1 MKRITIACPAAHADD
16 ANQLAMVL
24 GYGPADGL
32 TYSNVG
38 YQDALGNL
46 YACASL
52 PVGDSFVSTATSPL
66 VRPEWDVEP
75 YQVNMAGA
83 TRAQALVVF
92 WEPVTEEGG
101 NSEPPLATPDAITAV
116 IGEDGVAMLK
126 AMGLVAIPSDDND
139 STGL

>member
-1 MKRITIACPAAHADD
+1 MRRITIACPAAHTEDS
-16 ANQLAMVL
+16 NSLAMVL

-66 VRPEWDVEP
+66 ERPEWDVEP

-92 WEPVTEEGG
+92 WEPTEE
-101 NSEPPLATPDAITAV
+101 SPEPPLANPDAITAV
-116 IGEDGVAMLK
+116 AGEDGVAMLK
-126 AMGLVAIPSDDND
+126 AMGLTTIPQEE
-139 STGL
+139 GLD

>member
-1 MKRITIACPAAHADD
+1 MKRITIACPAAHTEDG
-16 ANQLAMVL
+16 NQLAMAL

-66 VRPEWDVEP
+66 ERPEWDVEP

-92 WEPVTEEGG
+92 WEPTEESP
-101 NSEPPLATPDAITAV
+101 NPPLATVFTITAV
-116 IGEDGVAMLK
+116 AGEDGVAMLK
-126 AMGLVAIPSDDND
+126 AMGLTTIPQEE
-139 STGL
+139 GLA

>member
-1 MKRITIACPAAHADD
+1 MKRITIACPAAHTDD
-16 ANQLAMVL
+16 ANQRAMAL

-66 VRPEWDVEP
+66 ERPEWD
-75 YQVNMAGA
+75 
-83 TRAQALVVF
+83 
-92 WEPVTEEGG
+92 TEEVIDMTKATQAQGLVFLWTP
-101 NSEPPLATPDAITAV
+101 NEDDPYPPQANPSQIVAILGPSGLEAIST
-116 IGEDGVAMLK
+116 
-126 AMGLVAIPSDDND
+126 MGLLAVPQAE
-139 STGL
+139 GLL

>member
-1 MKRITIACPAAHADD
+1 MRRITIACPAAHTDD

-52 PVGDSFVSTATSPL
+52 PVGDSFVSTATSQL
-66 VRPEWDVEP
+66 QRPEWDTEEVID
-75 YQVNMAGA
+75 MDKA
-83 TRAQALVVF
+83 AQAQGLVLLRMPNEDYPYPPQANPSQIVA
-92 WEPVTEEGG
+92 TLGMGG
-101 NSEPPLATPDAITAV
+101 QEAIS
-116 IGEDGVAMLK
+116 
-126 AMGLVAIPSDDND
+126 AMGLTAINNEVNQ
-139 STGL
+139 

>member
-1 MKRITIACPAAHADD
+1 MKRITIACPAAHTDD
-16 ANQLAMVL
+16 ANSLAMVL

-66 VRPEWDVEP
+66 ERPEWDVEP

-83 TRAQALVVF
+83 TRAQALVTV
-92 WEPVTEEGG
+92 WEPTEE
-101 NSEPPLATPDAITAV
+101 SPEPPLANPDAITAV
-116 IGEDGVAMLK
+116 AGEDGVAMLA
-126 AMGLVAIPSDDND
+126 AMGLTTIPQEE
-139 STGL
+139 GLS

>member
-1 MKRITIACPAAHADD
+1 MRRITIACPAAHANDS
-16 ANQLAMVL
+16 NQLAMVL

-66 VRPEWDVEP
+66 VRPEWDVLP

-83 TRAQALVVF
+83 KRAQALVIV
-92 WEPVTEEGG
+92 WEPTEE
-101 NSEPPLATPDAITAV
+101 NLEPPLVSPNAITAV
-116 IGEDGVAMLK
+116 FGEDGVLML
-126 AMGLVAIPSDDND
+126 ALMGLTAIEPTDN
-139 STGL
+139 GEI

>member
-1 MKRITIACPAAHADD
+1 MRRITIACPAAHTDD

-52 PVGDSFVSTATSPL
+52 PVGDSFVSTATSQL
-66 VRPEWDVEP
+66 QRPEWDTEEVID
-75 YQVNMAGA
+75 MDKA
-83 TRAQALVVF
+83 AQAQGLVLLWMPNEDYPYPPQANPSQIVA
-92 WEPVTEEGG
+92 TLGMGG
-101 NSEPPLATPDAITAV
+101 QEAIS
-116 IGEDGVAMLK
+116 
-126 AMGLVAIPSDDND
+126 AMGLTAINNEVNQ
-139 STGL
+139 

>member
-1 MKRITIACPAAHADD
+1 MRRITIACPAAHTDD

-66 VRPEWDVEP
+66 VRPEWDTEEVID
-75 YQVNMAGA
+75 MDKA
-83 TRAQALVVF
+83 AQAQGLVLL
-92 WEPVTEEGG
+92 WMPSDGTPT
-101 NSEPPLATPDAITAV
+101 PPQATPSQITA
-116 IGEDGVAMLK
+116 ILGMDGVAAVA
-126 AMGLVAIPSDDND
+126 AMGLTISSNEEL
-139 STGL
+139 T

>member
-1 MKRITIACPAAHADD
+1 MRRITIACPAAHVDD

-66 VRPEWDVEP
+66 VRPEWDTEP

-92 WEPVTEEGG
+92 WEPTEE
-101 NSEPPLATPDAITAV
+101 SPEPPLANPDAITAV
-116 IGEDGVAMLK
+116 AGEDGVAMLA
-126 AMGLVAIPSDDND
+126 AMGLTAIPQEERLD
-139 STGL
+139 